1 VREPGADGPRPLLE
15 VSNLR
20 VAYGDVQ
27 ALWDVS
33 LSVGEGEIVAL
44 VGANGA
50 GKTTTLRAISGIV
63 RILGGSIRLA
73 GEELVRCEPHEIVE
87 RGIVHVPE
95 GRQLWPGMSVEETL
109 QLGAYPARA
118 RAQREETIQ
127 EVFRLFPRLL
137 ERRRQAADTLSG
149 GEQQMCAIARGL
161 MARPR
166 LLMMDEPSLGL
177 SPIMLAEVFE
187 TVKRVAAEGVT
198 VLLVEQN
205 VEQALA
211 LADRGYVLETGSV
224 ALSGSGRE
232 LLGNDAVRKTYLG
245 VG

>member
-1 VREPGADGPRPLLE
+1 MAGELLE
-15 VSNLR
+15 LR
-20 VAYGDVQ
+20 DLEVAYGDVQ
-27 ALWDVS
+27 ALWGVS
-33 LSVGEGEIVAL
+33 ITVGRGEIVAL

-50 GKTTTLRAISGIV
+50 GKTTTLRAVSGIV
-63 RILGGSIRLA
+63 RILRGSILLD
-73 GEELVRCEPHEIVE
+73 GQDLVGRQPHEIVE
-87 RGIVHVPE
+87 RGVVHVPE

-109 QLGAYPARA
+109 QLGAYASGARKR
-118 RAQREETIQ
+118 RAETLREVYQ
-127 EVFRLFPRLL
+127 LFPRLL
-137 ERRRQAADTLSG
+137 ERRQQAADTMSG

-166 LLMMDEPSLGL
+166 LLMLDEPSLGL
-177 SPIMLAEVFE
+177 SPILLAEVFA
-187 TVKRVAAEGVT
+187 TVKRIAAEGVA

-224 ALSGSGRE
+224 ALSGTGGE

-245 VG
+245 IA

>member
-1 VREPGADGPRPLLE
+1 MPEPLLA
-15 VSNLR
+15 VQSLR

-27 ALWDVS
+27 ALWNVS
-33 LSVGEGEIVAL
+33 MTIAPGEIVAL

-63 RILGGSIRLA
+63 RILSGSIRLD
-73 GEELVRCEPHEIVE
+73 GEEIARLPSHEIVE
-87 RGIVHVPE
+87 RGVVHVPE
-95 GRQLWPGMSVEETL
+95 GRQLWPGMSVDETLRLGAYALRARARCEETL
-109 QLGAYPARA
+109 A
-118 RAQREETIQ
+118 
-127 EVFRLFPRLL
+127 EVYRLFPRLL
-137 ERRRQAADTLSG
+137 ERRRQHADTLSG

-161 MARPR
+161 MARPK

-187 TVKRVAAEGVT
+187 TVKRIAAEGVT

-211 LADRGYVLETGSV
+211 LASHGYVLETGSV
-224 ALSGSGRE
+224 VLSGTGQE
-232 LLGNDAVRKTYLG
+232 LLASDAVRKTYLG
-245 VG
+245 VA

>member
-1 VREPGADGPRPLLE
+1 MTRANPAPLLE
-15 VSNLR
+15 VQNLR

-33 LSVGEGEIVAL
+33 LEVGSGEIVAL

-50 GKTTTLRAISGIV
+50 GKTTTLRAISGVVKVI
-63 RILGGSIRLA
+63 GGSITLA
-73 GEELVRCEPHEIVE
+73 GQELTGRESHDIVE
-87 RGIVHVPE
+87 RGVVHVPE

-109 QLGAYPARA
+109 QLGAYAARA
-118 RAQREETIQ
+118 GGRRAETLA

-149 GEQQMCAIARGL
+149 GEQQMCAVARGL

-166 LLMMDEPSLGL
+166 LLMLDEPSLGL

-187 TVKRVAAEGVT
+187 TVKRVASEGVT

-211 LADRGYVLETGSV
+211 LADRAYVLETGSV
-224 ALSGSGRE
+224 VLSGPGRE
-232 LLGNDAVRKTYLG
+232 LLADDAIRKAYLG
-245 VG
+245 VA

>member
-1 VREPGADGPRPLLE
+1 M
-15 VSNLR
+15 
-20 VAYGDVQ
+20 AYGDVQ

-33 LSVGEGEIVAL
+33 IAVGEGEIVAL

-50 GKTTTLRAISGIV
+50 GKTTTLRAISGVV
-63 RILGGSIRLA
+63 RVLGGAIRFA
-73 GEELVRCEPHEIVE
+73 GEELSRREPHEIVE
-87 RGIVHVPE
+87 MGVVHVPE

-109 QLGAYPARA
+109 QLGAYPGRA
-118 RAQREETIQ
+118 RAQRDRSMQ
-127 EVFRLFPRLL
+127 EVFRLFTRLL

-161 MARPR
+161 MARPK
-166 LLMMDEPSLGL
+166 LLMLDEPSLGL

-187 TVKRVAAEGVT
+187 TVKRIATEGVT

-205 VEQALA
+205 VEQALT

-224 ALSGSGRE
+224 VLSGTGAE
-232 LLGNDAVRKTYLG
+232 LLGNDAVQKTYLG

>member
-1 VREPGADGPRPLLE
+1 MTAAPLLE
-15 VSNLR
+15 VEGLR

-33 LSVGEGEIVAL
+33 LRVGQGEIVAL

-50 GKTTTLRAISGIV
+50 GKTTTLRAISGVV
-63 RILGGSIRLA
+63 RITGGSILLEGRQLA
-73 GEELVRCEPHEIVE
+73 GRESHEIVDL
-87 RGIVHVPE
+87 GVVHVPE

-109 QLGAYPARA
+109 LLGAYAARA
-118 RAQREETIQ
+118 RPRREQTLA

-149 GEQQMCAIARGL
+149 GEQQMCAVARGL
-161 MARPR
+161 MSRPR
-166 LLMMDEPSLGL
+166 LLMLDEPSLGL
-177 SPIMLAEVFE
+177 SPIMLAEVFQ

-205 VEQALA
+205 VDQALA
-211 LADRGYVLETGSV
+211 LADRGYVLDTGAV
-224 ALSGSGRE
+224 ALSGTGAE
-232 LLGNDAVRKTYLG
+232 LLANDAIRKTYLG
-245 VG
+245 VA

>member
-1 VREPGADGPRPLLE
+1 MTQSDPAPLLE
-15 VSNLR
+15 VQSLR

-33 LSVGEGEIVAL
+33 LEVGSGEIVAL

-50 GKTTTLRAISGIV
+50 GKTTTLRAISGVVKVI
-63 RILGGSIRLA
+63 GGSITLA
-73 GEELVRCEPHEIVE
+73 GQELTGRESHDIVE
-87 RGIVHVPE
+87 RGVVHVPE

-109 QLGAYPARA
+109 QLGAYAARA
-118 RAQREETIQ
+118 RGRRAETLA

-149 GEQQMCAIARGL
+149 GEQQMCAVARGL

-166 LLMMDEPSLGL
+166 LLMLDEPSLGL

-187 TVKRVAAEGVT
+187 TVKRVASEGVT

-211 LADRGYVLETGSV
+211 LADRAYVLETGSV
-224 ALSGSGRE
+224 VLSGPGRE
-232 LLGNDAVRKTYLG
+232 LLADDAIRKAYLG
-245 VG
+245 VA

>member
-1 VREPGADGPRPLLE
+1 M
-15 VSNLR
+15 
-20 VAYGDVQ
+20 AYGDVQ

-33 LSVGEGEIVAL
+33 IAVGEGEIVAL

-50 GKTTTLRAISGIV
+50 GTTTTLRAISGVV
-63 RILGGSIRLA
+63 RVLGGAIRFA
-73 GEELVRCEPHEIVE
+73 GEELSRREPHEIVE
-87 RGIVHVPE
+87 MGVVHVPE

-109 QLGAYPARA
+109 QLGAYPGRA
-118 RAQREETIQ
+118 RAQRDRSMQ

-161 MARPR
+161 MARPK
-166 LLMMDEPSLGL
+166 LLMLDEPSLGL

-187 TVKRVAAEGVT
+187 TVKRIATEGVT

-205 VEQALA
+205 VEQALT

-224 ALSGSGRE
+224 VLSGTGAE
-232 LLGNDAVRKTYLG
+232 LLGNDAVQKTYLG

>member
-1 VREPGADGPRPLLE
+1 MAHAQPEPLLE
-15 VSNLR
+15 VADLR

-27 ALWDVS
+27 ALWNIS
-33 LSVGEGEIVAL
+33 LSVSKGEIVAL

-50 GKTTTLRAISGIV
+50 GKTTTLRAVSGMV
-63 RILGGSIRLA
+63 RILGGSIHL
-73 GEELVRCEPHEIVE
+73 GGDDLVRRETHEIVE
-87 RGIVHVPE
+87 RGVVHVPE

-118 RAQREETIQ
+118 RPHRAETMQ
-127 EVFRLFPRLL
+127 QVFELFPRLL

-161 MARPR
+161 MARPK
-166 LLMMDEPSLGL
+166 LLMLDEPSLGL
-177 SPIMLAEVFE
+177 SPIMLAEVFD
-187 TVKRVAAEGVT
+187 TVKRIAAEGVT

-224 ALSGSGRE
+224 ALSGTGAE

-245 VG
+245 IV

>member
-1 VREPGADGPRPLLE
+1 M
-15 VSNLR
+15 
-20 VAYGDVQ
+20 AYGDVQ

-33 LSVGEGEIVAL
+33 IAVGEGEIVAL

-50 GKTTTLRAISGIV
+50 GKTTTLRAISGVV
-63 RILGGSIRLA
+63 RVLGGAIRFA
-73 GEELVRCEPHEIVE
+73 GEELSRREPHEIVE
-87 RGIVHVPE
+87 MGVVHVPE

-109 QLGAYPARA
+109 QLGAYPGRA
-118 RAQREETIQ
+118 RAQRDRSMQ

-161 MARPR
+161 MARPK
-166 LLMMDEPSLGL
+166 LLMLDEPSLGL

-187 TVKRVAAEGVT
+187 TVKRIATEGVT

-205 VEQALA
+205 VEQALT

-224 ALSGSGRE
+224 VLSGTGAE
-232 LLGNDAVRKTYLG
+232 LLGNDAVQKTYLG

>member
-1 VREPGADGPRPLLE
+1 VTQSDPAPLLE
-15 VSNLR
+15 VQSLR

-33 LSVGEGEIVAL
+33 LEVGSGEIVAL

-50 GKTTTLRAISGIV
+50 GKTTTLRAISGVVKVI
-63 RILGGSIRLA
+63 GGSITLA
-73 GEELVRCEPHEIVE
+73 GQELTGRESHDIVE
-87 RGIVHVPE
+87 RGVVHVPE

-109 QLGAYPARA
+109 QLGAYAARA
-118 RAQREETIQ
+118 RGRRAETLA

-149 GEQQMCAIARGL
+149 GEQQMCAVARGL

-166 LLMMDEPSLGL
+166 LLMLDEPSLGL

-187 TVKRVAAEGVT
+187 TVKRVASEGVT

-211 LADRGYVLETGSV
+211 LADRAYVLETGSV
-224 ALSGSGRE
+224 VLSGPGRE
-232 LLGNDAVRKTYLG
+232 LLADDAIRKAYLG
-245 VG
+245 VA

>member
-1 VREPGADGPRPLLE
+1 LAHAPPEPLLE
-15 VSNLR
+15 VADLR

-27 ALWDVS
+27 ALWNIS
-33 LSVGEGEIVAL
+33 LSVAAGEIVAL

-50 GKTTTLRAISGIV
+50 GKTTTLRAVSGMV
-63 RILGGSIRLA
+63 RILGGSIRL
-73 GEELVRCEPHEIVE
+73 GGDDLGRRETHEIVE
-87 RGIVHVPE
+87 RGVVHVPE

-118 RAQREETIQ
+118 RPHRAEIMQQ
-127 EVFRLFPRLL
+127 VFELFPRLL

-161 MARPR
+161 MARPT
-166 LLMMDEPSLGL
+166 LLMLDEPSLGL
-177 SPIMLAEVFE
+177 SPIMLAEVFD
-187 TVKRVAAEGVT
+187 TVKRIAAEGVT

-211 LADRGYVLETGSV
+211 LAARGYVLETGSV
-224 ALSGSGRE
+224 ALSGTGAE

-245 VG
+245 IG

>member
-1 VREPGADGPRPLLE
+1 MADSLLE
-15 VSNLR
+15 VHDLC

-27 ALWDVS
+27 ALWGVS
-33 LSVGEGEIVAL
+33 LSVAEGEIVAL

-50 GKTTTLRAISGIV
+50 GKTTTLRAISGVV
-63 RILGGSIRLA
+63 RVIGGSIRLENNDLA
-73 GEELVRCEPHEIVE
+73 GCEPHDIVE
-87 RGIVHVPE
+87 RGVVHVPE

-109 QLGAYPARA
+109 ELGAYASRA
-118 RAQREETIQ
+118 RPRRQETLG
-127 EVFRLFPRLL
+127 EVYRLFPRLL
-137 ERRRQAADTLSG
+137 ERRGQHAETLSG

-166 LLMMDEPSLGL
+166 LLMLDEPSLGL
-177 SPIMLAEVFE
+177 SPIMLAEVFD
-187 TVKRVAAEGVT
+187 TVKRIAAEGVT

-224 ALSGSGRE
+224 VLTGTGQE

-245 VG
+245 VA

>member
-1 VREPGADGPRPLLE
+1 
-15 VSNLR
+15 

-33 LSVGEGEIVAL
+33 IAVGEGEIVAL

-63 RILGGSIRLA
+63 RVLGGAIRFA
-73 GEELVRCEPHEIVE
+73 GQELSRREPHDIVE
-87 RGIVHVPE
+87 LGVVHVPE

-118 RAQREETIQ
+118 RAQRDRSMQ

-161 MARPR
+161 MARPK
-166 LLMMDEPSLGL
+166 LLMLDEPSLGL

-187 TVKRVAAEGVT
+187 TVKRIAAEGVT

-205 VEQALA
+205 VEQALT
-211 LADRGYVLETGSV
+211 LANRGYVLETGSV
-224 ALSGSGRE
+224 VLSGTGAE
-232 LLGNDAVRKTYLG
+232 LLSNDAVQKTYLG

>member
-1 VREPGADGPRPLLE
+1 MTRANPAPLLE
-15 VSNLR
+15 VQNLR

-33 LSVGEGEIVAL
+33 LEVGSGEIVAL

-50 GKTTTLRAISGIV
+50 GKTTTLRAISGVVKVI
-63 RILGGSIRLA
+63 GGSITLA
-73 GEELVRCEPHEIVE
+73 GQELTGRESHDIVE
-87 RGIVHVPE
+87 RGVVHVPE

-109 QLGAYPARA
+109 QLGAYAARA
-118 RAQREETIQ
+118 RGRRAETLA

-149 GEQQMCAIARGL
+149 GEQQMCAVARGL

-166 LLMMDEPSLGL
+166 LLMLDEPSLGL

-187 TVKRVAAEGVT
+187 TVKRVASEGVT

-211 LADRGYVLETGSV
+211 LADRAYVLETGSV
-224 ALSGSGRE
+224 VLSGPGRE
-232 LLGNDAVRKTYLG
+232 LLADDAIRKAYLG
-245 VG
+245 VA

>member
-1 VREPGADGPRPLLE
+1 VAAARALLE
-15 VSNLR
+15 IEHLR

-27 ALWDVS
+27 ALWNIALDV
-33 LSVGEGEIVAL
+33 GHDEIVAL

-50 GKTTTLRAISGIV
+50 GKTTTLRAISGVV
-63 RILGGSIRLA
+63 RILGGSISFEGKELA
-73 GEELVRCEPHEIVE
+73 GRSSHEIVE
-87 RGIVHVPE
+87 RGVVHVPE

-109 QLGAYPARA
+109 QLGAYPHRARA
-118 RAQREETIQ
+118 RRHETLHEIYH
-127 EVFRLFPRLL
+127 LFPRLM

-161 MARPR
+161 MARPK
-166 LLMMDEPSLGL
+166 LLMLDEPSLGL

-187 TVKRVAAEGVT
+187 TIQRIAAEGVT

-205 VEQALA
+205 VDQALA
-211 LADRGYVLETGSV
+211 LASRGYVLETGSV
-224 ALSGSGRE
+224 ALTGTGRE

-245 VG
+245 VA

>member
-1 VREPGADGPRPLLE
+1 
-15 VSNLR
+15 

-33 LSVGEGEIVAL
+33 IAVGEGEIVAL

-50 GKTTTLRAISGIV
+50 GKTTTLRAISGVV
-63 RILGGSIRLA
+63 RVLGGAIRFA
-73 GEELVRCEPHEIVE
+73 GEELSRREPHEIVE
-87 RGIVHVPE
+87 MGVVHVPE

-109 QLGAYPARA
+109 QLGAYPGRA
-118 RAQREETIQ
+118 RAQRDRSMQ

-161 MARPR
+161 MARPK
-166 LLMMDEPSLGL
+166 LLMLDEPSLGL

-187 TVKRVAAEGVT
+187 TVKRIATEGVT

-205 VEQALA
+205 VEQALT

-224 ALSGSGRE
+224 VLSGTGAE
-232 LLGNDAVRKTYLG
+232 LLGNDAVQKTYLG

>member
-1 VREPGADGPRPLLE
+1 MTRANPAPLLE
-15 VSNLR
+15 VQNLR

-33 LSVGEGEIVAL
+33 LEVGSGEIVAL

-50 GKTTTLRAISGIV
+50 GKTTTLRAISGVVKVI
-63 RILGGSIRLA
+63 GGSITLA
-73 GEELVRCEPHEIVE
+73 GQELTGRESHDIVE
-87 RGIVHVPE
+87 RGVVHVPE

-109 QLGAYPARA
+109 QLGAYAARA
-118 RAQREETIQ
+118 RGQRAETLA

-149 GEQQMCAIARGL
+149 GEQQMCAVARGL

-166 LLMMDEPSLGL
+166 LLMLDEPSLGL

-187 TVKRVAAEGVT
+187 TVKRVASEGVT

-211 LADRGYVLETGSV
+211 LADRAYVLETGSV
-224 ALSGSGRE
+224 VLSGPGRE
-232 LLGNDAVRKTYLG
+232 LLADDAIRKAYLG
-245 VG
+245 VA

>member
-1 VREPGADGPRPLLE
+1 VANAALLD
-15 VSNLR
+15 VSGLC

-33 LSVGEGEIVAL
+33 LTVGEGEIVAL

-50 GKTTTLRAISGIV
+50 GKTTTLRAISGVV
-63 RILGGSIRLA
+63 RVIGGSVLFDGQELA
-73 GEELVRCEPHEIVE
+73 GSQSHDVVE
-87 RGIVHVPE
+87 RGVVHVPE

-109 QLGAYPARA
+109 QLGAYAARA
-118 RAQREETIQ
+118 REQRQQTME
-127 EVFRLFPRLL
+127 EVFRLFPRLR
-137 ERRRQAADTLSG
+137 ERRRQVADTLSG

-166 LLMMDEPSLGL
+166 LLMLDEPSLGL
-177 SPIMLAEVFE
+177 SPIMLAEVFQ
-187 TVKRVAAEGVT
+187 TVRRVAAEGVT

-211 LADRGYVLETGSV
+211 MASRG
-224 ALSGSGRE
+224 
-232 LLGNDAVRKTYLG
+232 
-245 VG
+245 

>member
-1 VREPGADGPRPLLE
+1 MAHAQPEPLLE
-15 VSNLR
+15 VADLR

-27 ALWDVS
+27 ALWNIS
-33 LSVGEGEIVAL
+33 LTVAAGEIVAL

-50 GKTTTLRAISGIV
+50 GKTTTLRAVSGMV
-63 RILGGSIRLA
+63 RILGGSIRL
-73 GEELVRCEPHEIVE
+73 GGDDLGRRETHEIVE
-87 RGIVHVPE
+87 RGVVHVPE

-118 RAQREETIQ
+118 RPHRAETMQ
-127 EVFRLFPRLL
+127 QVFELFPRLL

-161 MARPR
+161 MARPK
-166 LLMMDEPSLGL
+166 LLMLDEPSLGL
-177 SPIMLAEVFE
+177 SPIMLAEVFD
-187 TVKRVAAEGVT
+187 TVKRIAAEGVT

-224 ALSGSGRE
+224 ALSGTGAE

-245 VG
+245 IG